1 MNISGIRPRQGF
13 YDSVIAQEPE
23 KEKVYKLNQVAIR
36 LVDMPPLLSDT
47 PMDGPEAAV
56 KVMADMLKDYDREV
70 VAIVNLQSDG
80 RPINM
85 NVVSMGALDQSVAH
99 PREIFKSTI
108 LSNADSIMLVHNHP
122 SGRYYPTLSGNIPGR
137 PPPWAGP
144 YRGSDPRCP
153 GR

>member
-56 KVMADMLKDYDREV
+56 KVMADMLKDYDREI

-85 NVVSMGALDQSVAH
+85 NVVSMGALDQSMAS
-99 PREIFKSTI
+99 PIAFR
-108 LSNADSIMLVHNHP
+108 
-122 SGRYYPTLSGNIPGR
+122 R
-137 PPPWAGP
+137 
-144 YRGSDPRCP
+144 
-153 GR
+153 